1 MTETEVIAKQLKSSL
16 SIFFQLV
23 EFIGSRIKSWQ
34 NYLAILE
41 SKKLLSIYNKGW
53 SAFAKCKDLGS
64 ILAQDVA
71 KFEEEKSRNIIFIKS
86 NNPRL
91 GAKIEK
97 FKAVQES
104 IKPILAN
111 LLSILNKDKT
121 FTIGYIKTHSK
132 ELIAWIDSLNV
143 KDKDKLRE
151 LIIEISGD
159 EVVELGKCIA
169 DVEKWSSFRISNNLQ
184 FFVNRVFVYLR
195 GGRLENEYFAGLIRY
210 FKDKSFINEI
220 KESNALRMLLTYQEF
235 LQFFRDSRNIIAYSI
250 DRPGW
255 EGFRGKNGWFNN
267 LTKGISHIQRIRDR
281 FGNKEIAALME
292 QMYETTGEYP
302 VGWLRNIDTILARI
316 NHPSYQNT
324 YVIVPAANDL
334 LSILEKKRQ
343 ELLSESIESKLDK
356 LQNILRKDFESVI
369 KKSRNLRLFQAIL
382 NQEQRLLERE
392 TEEEKR
398 ELKRLLIA
406 YGGITINFFEA
417 GNSLIVSSE
426 DDLHKKIAAYLR
438 LRMSE
443 LKTLKQMR
451 NIKGTSDDPRY
462 AVALYAAL
470 QRYDK
475 SLSEI
480 DRWAELVRLS
490 GLSNL
495 KYEAEEIESA
505 LRRKEEIRSFV
516 AQVDRQLLSVKNNY
530 FVFQHNGKDISLV
543 DPDYIELEEQKV
555 GGE

>member
-1 MTETEVIAKQLKSSL
+1 MQHKMTETEVIAKQLKSSL

-169 DVEKWSSFRISNNLQ
+169 DVEKWSSFRISKNLQ

-210 FKDKSFINEI
+210 FK
-220 KESNALRMLLTYQEF
+220 
-235 LQFFRDSRNIIAYSI
+235 
-250 DRPGW
+250 
-255 EGFRGKNGWFNN
+255 
-267 LTKGISHIQRIRDR
+267 
-281 FGNKEIAALME
+281 
-292 QMYETTGEYP
+292 
-302 VGWLRNIDTILARI
+302 
-316 NHPSYQNT
+316 
-324 YVIVPAANDL
+324 
-334 LSILEKKRQ
+334 
-343 ELLSESIESKLDK
+343 
-356 LQNILRKDFESVI
+356 
-369 KKSRNLRLFQAIL
+369 
-382 NQEQRLLERE
+382 
-392 TEEEKR
+392 
-398 ELKRLLIA
+398 
-406 YGGITINFFEA
+406 
-417 GNSLIVSSE
+417 
-426 DDLHKKIAAYLR
+426 
-438 LRMSE
+438 
-443 LKTLKQMR
+443 
-451 NIKGTSDDPRY
+451 
-462 AVALYAAL
+462 
-470 QRYDK
+470 
-475 SLSEI
+475 
-480 DRWAELVRLS
+480 
-490 GLSNL
+490 
-495 KYEAEEIESA
+495 
-505 LRRKEEIRSFV
+505 
-516 AQVDRQLLSVKNNY
+516 
-530 FVFQHNGKDISLV
+530 
-543 DPDYIELEEQKV
+543 
-555 GGE
+555 